1 LELTDVVRGARELLS
16 RQRRSAVRARLIVR
30 HYADAVTPLS
40 GVVEALRAYPAYVR
54 ERRAYAE
61 LSGEALD
68 LYDDDPQLHDRTA
81 TSPFDPHYTHQD
93 AWAAREIH
101 ASAPAWHVDVGSRI
115 TYVAG
120 LAAFVPTTF
129 VDLRPLPI
137 DLPGLTTR
145 AGDVLALPYDDE
157 EVPSLSCLHVAEHVG
172 LGRYGD
178 ALDPD
183 GTRKAAAELAR
194 VLAVDGRLWFSVPVG
209 RPRTNYNAHRV
220 HDPREVPGMFSG
232 LTLDG
237 FAGVDDS
244 GEFHPAI
251 DPSDLASCEW
261 GCGFYRFRRD
271 RTSRQPA
278 DTASGSRPPSS

>member
-1 LELTDVVRGARELLS
+1 VLRGPRERLN
-16 RQRRSAVRARLIVR
+16 RGRRAAVRARLIAR
-30 HYADAVTPLS
+30 HYADAVTPL
-40 GVVEALRAYPAYVR
+40 GDLLEAVRAYPSYLR
-54 ERRAYAE
+54 DRRAYAE

-68 LYDDDPQLHDRTA
+68 RYDDDPQLHDRTA

-101 ASAPAWHVDVGSRI
+101 AFAPASHVDVGSRI

-137 DLPGLTTR
+137 ELPGLSTR
-145 AGDVLALPYDDE
+145 AGDLLALPYDDE
-157 EVPSLSCLHVAEHVG
+157 VVPSLSCLHVAEHVG

-183 GTRKAAAELAR
+183 GTPKAAAELAR
-194 VLAVDGRLWFSVPVG
+194 VVAVGGRLWFSVPVG
-209 RPRTNYNAHRV
+209 RSRTNYNAHRV
-220 HDPREVPGMFSG
+220 HDPRDIPDMFPGLS
-232 LTLDG
+232 LDA

-244 GEFHPAI
+244 GHFHAAI
-251 DPSDLASCEW
+251 DPSDLVACEW
-261 GCGFYRFRRD
+261 GCGFYRFRRE
-271 RTSRQPA
+271 RTSRQPPA
-278 DTASGSRPPSS
+278 GEASGSADP